1 MSSTASAGL
10 AQRVSRG
17 GGRLCRRR
25 LRQDRATALNLF
37 RKAWQNE
44 QQLDPAIRQQ
54 LNQPQQTDKVVAQIK
69 EQLKEQ
75 VANEMREQ
83 ARQTPGPGA
92 AMQPMPPQ

>member
-1 MSSTASAGL
+1 MFL
-10 AQRVSRG
+10 VE
-17 GGRLCRRR
+17 
-25 LRQDRATALNLF
+25 LNPS
-37 RKAWQNE
+37 
-44 QQLDPAIRQQ
+44 QLVYLSGVLDKVESVPGDKVLEHAAIRQQ